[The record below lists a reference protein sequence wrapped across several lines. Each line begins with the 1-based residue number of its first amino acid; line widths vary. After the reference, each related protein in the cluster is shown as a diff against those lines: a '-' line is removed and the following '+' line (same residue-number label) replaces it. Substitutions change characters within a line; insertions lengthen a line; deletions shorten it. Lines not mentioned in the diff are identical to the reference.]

1 MSAIPITQL
10 PEINVT
16 DPNALLVIVTSGTTY
31 KIPFSALTAT
41 LINNVE
47 EHYLPILSSNTTYV
61 SSQIFQTPLGNVM
74 VKENAPQDLGG
85 EELFGVHAGPTD
97 SNVIS
102 SFSGD
107 YEGPLNLTQQN
118 TNSGQTS
125 SSDVIVIG
133 DNGNLEENYVDLGI
147 NSSTYSG
154 STGYLAL
161 GKESDGYLFSSAN
174 DFYIGNVAPD
184 KRLILFNGG
193 FNTDQYSKLYMH
205 DQGTITI
212 NGRNYDPDNPD
223 TLRIYPPQNSTY
235 NLMTGFG
242 NVDNYTQINLKNLNI
257 GPNASTDIVATANNG
272 TEQEFYIDMGING
285 SNHVIP
291 GGVGHQNDAYVYST
305 GNDLYVGNA
314 TPGKKLVLFNG
325 GYDTDTY
332 AKFFVHEQ
340 GTITINGDGYD
351 EINPDALRIYP
362 PTGTTYNMVTILGDI
377 DYYSQIVM
385 KNINPGATASAD
397 IVATNDIGTEESYYV
412 DMGINSSNHTSDF
425 TYSVGEANDT
435 YLLSVA
441 NNHYIGSSTSGDIV
455 IFTGPDFDGYGNG
468 KIILRADNE
477 HNLNGNTTISGN
489 TTNVGNFSVTGGT
502 VNFGEV
508 IEASDNSDAIL
519 SGLTIGDVYRT
530 GDFLKIV
537 HL

>member
-47 EHYLPILSSNTTYV
+47 ESYLPILSSNTTYV
-61 SSQIFQTPLGNVM
+61 SSQIFQTPSRDVR
-74 VKENAPQDLGG
+74 VKELGPANLG
-85 EELFGVHAGPTD
+85 TDELFGVHGGETD
-97 SNVIS
+97 SYLTIS
-102 SFSGD
+102 SSANI
-107 YEGPLNLTQQN
+107 EAPLATTIQN
-118 TNSGQTS
+118 MNSGNTAS
-125 SSDVIVIG
+125 TDIVAIG
-133 DNGNLEENYVDLGI
+133 DTGNFESGYIDMGV

-154 STGYLAL
+154 FSGFTAL
-161 GKESDGYLFSSAN
+161 GGPSDAYLFSTAN
-174 DFYIGNVAPD
+174 DLYIGNASAN

-193 FNTDQYSKLYMH
+193 FETNLYSKLYMH
-205 DQGTITI
+205 EQGTITI
-212 NGRNYDPDNPD
+212 NGANYDVDNPD

-235 NLMTGFG
+235 NLMTAFG
-242 NVDNYTQINLKNLNI
+242 NVDNYTQINLKNFNI
-257 GPNASTDIVATANNG
+257 GPNASTDFVATANNG
-272 TEQEFYIDMGING
+272 TEQEFYIDMGINS
-285 SNHVIP
+285 SNHSIP

-314 TPGKKLVLFNG
+314 TPGKKLILFNG
-325 GYDTDTY
+325 GYDTDLY

-340 GTITINGDGYD
+340 GTITINGNGYD
-351 EINPDALRIYP
+351 ETNPDALRIYP
-362 PTGTTYNMVTILGDI
+362 PTDATYNMVTILGDI
-377 DYYSQIVM
+377 DYYSQFVM
-385 KNINPGATASAD
+385 KNINSGTTASAD

-412 DMGINSSNHTSDF
+412 DMGINSSTHTSDF

-489 TTNVGNFSVTGGT
+489 TTNIGNFSVTGGT